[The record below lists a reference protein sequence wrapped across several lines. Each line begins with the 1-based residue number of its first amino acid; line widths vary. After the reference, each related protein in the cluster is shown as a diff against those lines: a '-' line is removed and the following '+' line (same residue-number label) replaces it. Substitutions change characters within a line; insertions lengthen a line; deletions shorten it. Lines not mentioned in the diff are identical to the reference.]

1 MQLTQTVSSFFE
13 VGFLSDE
20 EIATLTKM
28 CCEHNITYVKTAT
41 GTQAF
46 PDIKHVEIMKNNLSG
61 NTKIKVSGVPRTF
74 ALPATLY
81 MFEHMG
87 VSLCGTRSAGILTDQ
102 YEKYL
107 GSLN

>member
-1 MQLTQTVSSFFE
+1 M
-13 VGFLSDE
+13 SDE
-20 EIATLTKM
+20 EIATLTKIF
-28 CCEHNITYVKTAT
+28 CEHDITYVKTAT

-46 PDIKHVEIMKNNLSG
+46 PDIKHVEIMRANLSG

-87 VSLCGTRSAGILTDQ
+87 VSLCGTRSAGILTQQ
-102 YEKYL
+102 YEEYL
-107 GSLN
+107 KTLK